1 MVRLVP
7 RGIFG
12 RVGDGRNLSCLC
24 HGCCGRDWVDFP
36 DTINGRIYSD
46 WLGGDGPFSY
56 TGLLYKDPPSSR
68 TCTCGKTVGVISYSS
83 QYWSVHTSTWPEDDS
98 ESCCVAISI
107 QGTCSNGTEP
117 YIPPGELPDT
127 GPGVGGAWPP
137 LPFGECGWTVGA
149 TWTGGDPLAAFDVD
163 ITPVPENT
171 NPFHLISC
179 DPIAWE
185 GGLDGF
191 MSMPACILGRSGG
204 IFGMEIRED
213 ALTGTGT
220 AATACKFL
228 CCETLD
234 DTLFATIESDCP
246 AIQALYE
253 SGSVVIELRKGNKS
267 WVGELIVGACE
278 VLRIAVYQTERQ
290 AEADDCGLQITVD
303 AVGKILFTANCLN
316 NSQELGSAPACPPW
330 SVAGTIAEGC
340 GCSCG
345 GYSISI
351 DITL

>member
-24 HGCCGRDWVDFP
+24 HGCCSRDWEEFP
-36 DTINGRIYSD
+36 ETINGRIHSD
-46 WLGGDGPFSY
+46 YLGGDGPFSY

-68 TCTCGKTVGVISYSS
+68 TCTCGNTIGIISYSS

-117 YIPPGELPDT
+117 YIPPGEGPDT

-137 LPFGECGWTVGA
+137 LPFGEC
-149 TWTGGDPLAAFDVD
+149 TWAIGVTWIGGDAIAAFGQD

-171 NPFHLISC
+171 NLFKLISC
-179 DPIAWE
+179 NPIAWE
-185 GGLDGF
+185 GGLNDEGL
-191 MSMPACILGRSGG
+191 PACIDGRSGG
-204 IFGMEIRED
+204 VFGIEIKEE
-213 ALTGTGT
+213 ALSGTGT

-234 DTLFATIESDCP
+234 DTLWATVESDCP
-246 AIQALYE
+246 AIQALYATE
-253 SGSVVIELRKGNKS
+253 DNVIPLKGGNKS
-267 WVGELIVGACE
+267 WTGELVIGPCE
-278 VLRIAVYQTERQ
+278 SLRISVFQTERS
-290 AEADDCGLQITVD
+290 EETDECVLQITVD
-303 AVGKILFTANCLN
+303 AIGKTQTTSICLN
-316 NSQELGSAPACPPW
+316 VNQNLGNAPACPPW
-330 SVAGTIAEGC
+330 SASGTIAEGC

-345 GYSISI
+345 GYSISVEI
-351 DITL
+351 EH